1 MSISNGAVKP
11 WLHGFLKSAEEVLSA
26 EINSPA
32 SAPNH
37 DTLANRALVRGR
49 LGHEYA
55 SVALKDAEQVI
66 FHRPFQTSV
75 LTWVHN

>member
-1 MSISNGAVKP
+1 MSITNDAVKP
-11 WLHGFLKSAEEVLSA
+11 WLHGFLKNAEEVLST

-49 LGHEYA
+49 LGNGCE
-55 SVALKDAEQVI
+55 ALKDAEQVTLRDSLG
-66 FHRPFQTSV
+66 H
-75 LTWVHN
+75 LY